1 MRAGVGR
8 CRPRRRSGGYVR
20 LIELSRLSPAEFAG
34 TLLPTM
40 FTPGTP
46 ASAVAAFGA
55 AVRRFHPAGFRAMAR
70 ASAEDLREVL
80 PHVRIPALLLYG
92 ERDVRA
98 PLAVAEHL
106 LSALPDA
113 TLVTLPDTGHVSTIE
128 APESF
133 NAAVRRFLADRGAA
147 AAAGER

>member
-1 MRAGVGR
+1 M
-8 CRPRRRSGGYVR
+8 
-20 LIELSRLSPAEFAG
+20 FA
-34 TLLPTM
+34 
-40 FTPGTP
+40 PGTS

-80 PHVRIPALLLYG
+80 PHVWIPALLLYG

-98 PLAVAEHL
+98 PSAVAEHL
-106 LSALPDA
+106 RSALPDA
-113 TLVTLPDTGHVSTIE
+113 TLVTLPETGHVSPIE

-133 NAAVRRFLADRGAA
+133 NAAVRRFLADHAAA